1 MLRNEKGF
9 TLIEL
14 VMIIIILG
22 ILAAI
27 AVPRYVDLQ
36 QEARTSVLDA
46 SVGAVKSSAIIQY
59 ARTRNVNTF
68 STIWGNT
75 DLDSAITRD
84 KTVCDRAGGGG
95 TYSDITLTHSGGG
108 SRLFSLQS
116 VYCSS

>member
-75 DLDSAITRD
+75 DLDSTITRN
-84 KTVCDRAGGGG
+84 KITCDLNGTTYTDIILTHTGGG
-95 TYSDITLTHSGGG
+95 TRT
-108 SRLFSLQS
+108 FSLQS

>member
-59 ARTRNVNTF
+59 ARTRNANTF

-75 DLDSAITRD
+75 DLDSAITRN
-84 KTVCDRAGGGG
+84 KTTCDLNGTTYTDIILTHGGGG
-95 TYSDITLTHSGGG
+95 TRT
-108 SRLFSLQS
+108 FSLQS
-116 VYCSS
+116 IYCSS